1 MKILVLSASNV
12 GSKTGIATKEAYR
25 LLEKNYPEHE
35 LSYINLKD
43 KELVFSDGPHYLDY
57 HGDTAEVTQAVM
69 ATDVLMLG
77 SPIFQASIPGV
88 LKNLFDLLPQN
99 ALRDKTVSMIITA
112 GSDKHFLVAEQQL
125 KPILSYMKANVLQ
138 TYAFIRDV
146 DYGLEG
152 IENDDVFFRLESLVS
167 DTVMLGETY
176 LQVLQAKE
184 ALFGF

>member
-12 GSKTGIATKEAYR
+12 GTKTSIATKEAYQI
-25 LLEKNYPEHE
+25 LQTKYPEHE
-35 LSYINLKD
+35 LSYLNLKD
-43 KELVFSDGPHYLDY
+43 KELVFSDGRNYLDY
-57 HGDTAEVTQAVM
+57 SGDTAEVTRAVM
-69 ATDVLMLG
+69 ATDILILG

-138 TYAFIRDV
+138 TYAFIRDI
-146 DYGLEG
+146 DYGLNE
-152 IENDDVFFRLESLVS
+152 IESDDVFFRLDTLIE
-167 DTVMLGETY
+167 DTVMLGMTY
-176 LQVLQAKE
+176 QEIIQAKE
-184 ALFGF
+184 AAYGF